1 MRDHESIRKAVES
14 LVGSTLERGITEL
27 RGSLVTQ
34 IVAHLEGMEPSGTAG
49 PGGSSKVLNGTLR
62 SLQDST
68 TQTEILRSL
77 LEGAANFCARSALLV
92 LRGNKAQGWQARGF
106 GDDSAMRLVSIDC
119 TRGIAARVLESYE
132 PVAGSFHDLTGSLAE
147 HASEPHDGNVLV
159 LPLIIKDKVAALL
172 YADGGDSGA
181 LDGAALEI
189 LVRSAAMWLE
199 LLTLRRA
206 AGIPTDVSHRPE
218 QPSSR
223 ATEHVAAAVPKVEA
237 PVMQHTPAQEPGHI
251 PEPEPVAAPAAHGN
265 GNGNG
270 NGNGHGAAAVMEDEL
285 HNKARRFAKLLVD
298 EIKLYNQA
306 KVTEGK
312 QARDLYTRLK
322 DDIDK
327 SRATYERRYGQ
338 IADVDYFRQELVRIL
353 ADNDPTL
360 LGASFAQSA

>member
-1 MRDHESIRKAVES
+1 MRDTESIRKAVEA
-14 LVGSTLERGITEL
+14 LVGTTLESRMAEL

-34 IVAHLEGMEPSGTAG
+34 IIAHVEGLEPGGGAG
-49 PGGSSKVLNGTLR
+49 PGGSSKQLNGALR

-92 LRGNKAQGWQARGF
+92 LRGNTAQGWQARGF
-106 GDDSAMRLVSIDC
+106 SDDTAVRLVSIDC

-147 HASEPHDGNVLV
+147 HASEPRDGNVLV

-172 YADGGDSGA
+172 YADGGDTGA
-181 LDGAALEI
+181 LDSAAIEI
-189 LVRSAAMWLE
+189 LVRSSAMWLE

-206 AGIPTDVSHRPE
+206 AGIATDVTHRSETSHAKER
-218 QPSSR
+218 
-223 ATEHVAAAVPKVEA
+223 VAAHETPKREA
-237 PVMQHTPAQEPGHI
+237 PVETAPVQQPGHI
-251 PEPEPVAAPAAHGN
+251 AIPEAVAAPVAEVH
-265 GNGNG
+265 GNG
-270 NGNGHGAAAVMEDEL
+270 NGNGHGAAGVMEDEL

-338 IADVDYFRQELVRIL
+338 INDVDYFRQELVRIL